1 MIQILLKGGLGN
13 QMFEYAYALKVSRAH
28 GNEKMCINGS
38 FLKYSPDKRKIA
50 LGNLALADDT
60 EILPIL
66 PHPLAVIRTFSLIF
80 KYFSEFGL
88 SAFVGRILVFSQ
100 MMATNK
106 KWSFLQSS
114 GFVSLI
120 EKLHTRLS
128 AKGHTPSGNEADYTG
143 IFQRGLYYV
152 RDYYQ
157 SPPIVPS
164 TAANKY
170 VWGLFQ
176 HISTIEG
183 IEDELRKRFAVRTEA
198 SEANKKILEEI
209 KSCNGVCLHI
219 RRGDY
224 LSQAF
229 VNTLC
234 VCDERYYV
242 EAVHQAHEQLDN
254 PVFFCFS
261 NDHESIEWIK
271 QNYHFPSVDIRYVDL
286 DNPDYEELRLMTA
299 CKHFIISNSTFSW
312 WAAVLSDE
320 HPQKRVWVPKT
331 WIKGRNVTLY
341 KDSWTTL

>member
-13 QMFEYAYALKVSRAH
+13 QMFEYAYALKVSQAH

-50 LGNLALADDT
+50 LGNLVLADDT
-60 EILPIL
+60 EILPDL
-66 PHPLAVIRTFSLIF
+66 PHTLAIIRTFSLIF
-80 KYFSEFGL
+80 KYFREFGI
-88 SAFVGRILVFSQ
+88 SAFIGRIYVFSQ

-106 KWSFLQSS
+106 KWSFLQSF

-120 EKLHTRLS
+120 EKLHRRLITDS
-128 AKGHTPSGNEADYTG
+128 RPQADGGADYTRL
-143 IFQRGLYYV
+143 FQSGLYYV

-164 TAANKY
+164 TATNKY

-176 HISTIEG
+176 HISTVEG
-183 IEDELRKRFAVRTEA
+183 IEDELRKRFTVKTEA
-198 SEANKKILEEI
+198 SEDNKKVLEEI
-209 KSCNGVCLHI
+209 KSCNSVCLHI

-242 EAVHQAHEQLDN
+242 EAVRQASEQLDN

-261 NDHESIEWIK
+261 NDHESLEWIK
-271 QNYHFPSVDIRYVDL
+271 QNYHFPAVDIRYVDL
-286 DNPDYEELRLMTA
+286 ENPDYEEHRLMTA

-312 WAAVLSDE
+312 WAAVLSDV
-320 HPQKRVWVPKT
+320 HPQKQVWTPKT

-341 KDSWTTL
+341 KDSWITI